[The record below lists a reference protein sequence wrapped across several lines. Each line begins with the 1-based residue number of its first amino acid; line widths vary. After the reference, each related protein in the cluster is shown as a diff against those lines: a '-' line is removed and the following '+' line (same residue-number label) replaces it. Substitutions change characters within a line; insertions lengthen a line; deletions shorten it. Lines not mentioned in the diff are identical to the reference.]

1 MTNIN
6 QSKLKK
12 ATKVFNEVFNK
23 YDFMNDIMSLGTH
36 RLWKKRMIEW
46 MNPKEED
53 YLVDIASG
61 TGDVAKAFLKQTNN
75 LGRVACVEPN
85 KLMMNEGKR
94 KLRNLKKCF
103 VALFP
108 CRKTSF

>member
-46 MNPKEED
+46 MNPKKED

-61 TGDVAKAFLKQTNN
+61 RAGGRAARATSRRILHFDACWDANPAKKAHLTPKSVQYI
-75 LGRVACVEPN
+75 P
-85 KLMMNEGKR
+85 
-94 KLRNLKKCF
+94 
-103 VALFP
+103 
-108 CRKTSF
+108 

>member
-46 MNPKEED
+46 MNPKKDD

-61 TGDVAKAFLKQTNN
+61 TGDVAKAFL
-75 LGRVACVEPN
+75 
-85 KLMMNEGKR
+85 
-94 KLRNLKKCF
+94 NLKSKEQFTKMRFILSQKFINVNF
-103 VALFP
+103 VRNHLFHQQVN
-108 CRKTSF
+108 F